1 MVIDRD
7 LGAEPTTNGRVVE
20 LGSLVLRHLV
30 LIIFTSLVG
39 LGLGYLYFLK
49 MPPIY
54 KSMCSLL
61 VRSESRSQAIPFQG
75 TDNSNNSGTH
85 EEPHALLIMSPLI
98 VQQALD
104 LKMSEIKKAES
115 MATLESAERSATS
128 GANDATADTSESSLQ
143 DPSLNQRLRD
153 LPAFANVG
161 DPVSHIIFN
170 LKAGPSIKNG
180 VESHDIVEIT
190 YRDADPMTTRAVV
203 AGLARSYQN
212 FLGESHKSDSSKV
225 YELINDAKGTL
236 SEEIK
241 KIEADI
247 AALRRDTPLLF
258 HSDMKAHNIHRERM
272 TEIENART
280 KIVIQITER
289 RAELQSIQ
297 DTLKRGGSR
306 EALTLMLQTVT
317 PDRYNQ
323 NDASKTPA
331 MQLFD
336 LMLEQ
341 QLLLQDLGPDHPKVK
356 AMEKK
361 IALTQDF
368 FLNES
373 GGDEIQGKKRKS
385 TDFLSVCLD
394 AFKHQ
399 IASLE
404 SKRIDM
410 DELYLQE
417 RYSSIEIGDYEVQN
431 ENLQKELVRTST
443 LYDLVVKRLDEL
455 HLLQDYGGFR
465 TAIISPA
472 TRGIQA
478 SPVLLQSLLIGA
490 MLGGLIG
497 FGLGY
502 LAEVNDKTY
511 RSPSEVSDHLG
522 LPIVGHIPVIK
533 RESSTVSAGSSL
545 DKTMVT
551 YFKPKSRQAEAYRA
565 IRTSLYFSTRGE
577 QHKVIQ
583 ITSPNPGDGK
593 TTLSA
598 NLAVSIAQSG
608 KRVLLI
614 DADFRRPRIHE
625 LLGIDKSIGMSSVIN
640 GDTELPDAIQATEV
654 ENLWG
659 LACGARPNNPSELLS
674 SRRFAELLDILRE
687 QYDFVLIDTP
697 PVLAVTDPSVV
708 APRVDGVL
716 VMLRLSTRTRGEAK
730 EATDILASVGAN
742 TLGVVVNGVSKAGGQ
757 GYGYGR
763 KYGYGNYESDKPDGD
778 LPYYSSDDGANS
790 LESAPVAPGRRR
802 S

>member
-7 LGAEPTTNGRVVE
+7 AGAEPTTNGRVVE

-30 LIIFTSLVG
+30 LISFTSLVG
-39 LGLGYLYFLK
+39 IGLGYLYFLK

-54 KSMCSLL
+54 KSTCSLH
-61 VRSESRSQAIPFQG
+61 VRNESKGQAIPFQVAE
-75 TDNSNNSGTH
+75 NSSNSALH

-98 VQQALD
+98 VKRALE
-104 LKMSEIKKAES
+104 LPMSEIGRVELE
-115 MATLESAERSATS
+115 ATLKTSENS
-128 GANDATADTSESSLQ
+128 GAVAPKE
-143 DPSLNQRLRD
+143 PSNHDQVVDKLLRD
-153 LPAFANVG
+153 LPSFANVG

-190 YRDADPMTTRAVV
+190 YRDADPITSQAVV
-203 AGLARSYQN
+203 AALARSYEDY
-212 FLGESHKSDSSKV
+212 LGESHKSVSNEIYGLIDQASKQ
-225 YELINDAKGTL
+225 LLGDINR
-236 SEEIK
+236 
-241 KIEADI
+241 IEADY
-247 AALRRDTPLLF
+247 AQFRQVTPLLF
-258 HSDMKAHNIHRERM
+258 HGEKARNVHSERL
-272 TEIENART
+272 TEIEAART
-280 KIVIQITER
+280 KIVIQLTER

-297 DTLKRGGSR
+297 DALKHGGSR
-306 EALTLMLQTVT
+306 EALTLMLQSIT
-317 PDRYNQ
+317 PDRRNQ
-323 NDASKTPA
+323 DDAGKSPA
-331 MQLFD
+331 MQLFS

-356 AMEKK
+356 AMGKK

-368 FLNES
+368 YLNES
-373 GGDEIQGKKRKS
+373 GGDDIQNRKRKN
-385 TDFLSVCLD
+385 TDFLSVCMD
-394 AFKHQ
+394 AFQHQ

-404 SKRIDM
+404 SKRMEM
-410 DELYLQE
+410 DELFAE
-417 RYSSIEIGDYEVQN
+417 EHNSSMAISVYEVEN
-431 ENLQKELVRTST
+431 ESLQKRLARTSV
-443 LYDLVVKRLDEL
+443 LYDQVVKRLDEL
-455 HLLQDYGGFR
+455 KLLQDYGGYK

-472 TRGIQA
+472 TRGVQV
-478 SPVLLQSLLIGA
+478 SPIFLQSLLIGV
-490 MLGGLIG
+490 MLGALIG
-497 FGLGY
+497 FGLAY
-502 LAEVNDKTY
+502 LAEANDKTY
-511 RSPSEVSDHLG
+511 RSPGEVSEHLG
-522 LPIVGHIPVIK
+522 LPIVGHIPVIE
-533 RESSTVSAGSSL
+533 RESGKPVGNSRM
-545 DKTMVT
+545 DRTMVT
-551 YFKPKSRQAEAYRA
+551 YFKPKSRQAESYRA

-625 LLGIDKSIGMSSVIN
+625 LLGIEKSIGMSSVIN

-659 LACGARPNNPSELLS
+659 LACGPRPNNPCELLS
-674 SRRFAELLDILRE
+674 SRRFAELLEILRE
-687 QYDFVLIDTP
+687 QYDFVLVDTP

-730 EATDILASVGAN
+730 EATEVLASVGAN
-742 TLGVVVNGVSKAGGQ
+742 TLGIIVNGVSKTGGYGYGYGYGNKY

-763 KYGYGNYESDKPDGD
+763 YGSYGGDSPDGD
-778 LPYYSSDDGANS
+778 LPYYSTDDGTNAD
-790 LESAPVAPGRRR
+790 ESAAVVTERRR
-802 S
+802 R